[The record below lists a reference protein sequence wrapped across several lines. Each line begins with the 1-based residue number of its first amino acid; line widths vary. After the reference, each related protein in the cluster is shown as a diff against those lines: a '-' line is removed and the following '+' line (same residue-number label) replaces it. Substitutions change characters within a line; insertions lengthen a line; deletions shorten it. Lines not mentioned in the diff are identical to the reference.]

1 MEGGGAV
8 AVKVGVIG
16 GSGFYRL
23 EALQGAHTI
32 QVETPWG
39 EVSMMGGRVGEVEV
53 VVLARHGT
61 SHTLPPSEVNY
72 RANMW
77 ALREVGVTH
86 VLATTACGSL
96 REDIPPGMFLLL
108 DSFIDRTQGR
118 PQSLYSSGGLPGVCH
133 IPMEPAFCAS
143 LAAVVE
149 EEAREQ
155 GVAVRSGGTVVTIQ
169 GPRCQCRL
177 VIAQY
182 YFLKG

>member
-8 AVKVGVIG
+8 EVKVGVIG

-32 QVETPWG
+32 QVHNLLLLLRLLPSSFHPLLQVETPWG

-77 ALREVGVTH
+77 ALR
-86 VLATTACGSL
+86 CS
-96 REDIPPGMFLLL
+96 
-108 DSFIDRTQGR
+108 
-118 PQSLYSSGGLPGVCH
+118 
-133 IPMEPAFCAS
+133 
-143 LAAVVE
+143 VV
-149 EEAREQ
+149 
-155 GVAVRSGGTVVTIQ
+155 
-169 GPRCQCRL
+169 
-177 VIAQY
+177 
-182 YFLKG
+182 